1 MIDRLDHVH
10 REVAAREKQLEEVKK
25 ASAPLARAYG
35 VQRQS
40 LGKMVA
46 KEAIQ
51 KKVMNALEMRLEQK
65 QSDLRRV
72 RTVHEA
78 CRLQLPSV
86 PSVQFAQPAQPA
98 QSSQSSQSVQSVTP
112 TQPAQPAQPIKEE
125 NTPSCRVVDKPACE
139 EQQSEE
145 TGKRSPPA
153 LLPHTP
159 VAVAQA
165 SDDQTPSSNTHV
177 ENDLQTTTAEMN
189 KAWNEYLSLRKQ
201 LHQLQASARREA
213 DDVTSLQRTL
223 FSARQLN
230 RDETTM
236 VRVRWV
242 AEE

>member
-86 PSVQFAQPAQPA
+86 PSVQPAQPA
-98 QSSQSSQSVQSVTP
+98 QSAQSNQSSQSVQSVTP
-112 TQPAQPAQPIKEE
+112 TQPAQPIKEE
-125 NTPSCRVVDKPACE
+125 NTPSCCVVDKTACE

-145 TGKRSPPA
+145 ADKRSPPA

-165 SDDQTPSSNTHV
+165 SDAQTPSSSTHV
-177 ENDLQTTTAEMN
+177 ENDLQTTTAEMD

-242 AEE
+242 AEA